1 MLVDPPFITKE
12 VWEKY
17 AQAIHK
23 IAKKDGEGRITARL
37 LVSSIDENADL
48 LKKLIGVE
56 RKTFRPS
63 IPHLVYQY
71 SFYANYQDSELDKI
85 NEEIGF

>member
-1 MLVDPPFITKE
+1 MDPPFITKD

-17 AQAIHK
+17 AQAIHR
-23 IAKKDGEGRITARL
+23 IAKKDAEGRITAKL
-37 LVSSIDENADL
+37 LVSSIDENAEL

-71 SFYANYQDSELDKI
+71 SFYSNYEDDELAKI
-85 NEEIGF
+85 NE